1 MPRRRPIADVLR
13 ATAAALDFEVRGF
26 LLKAVVAAVATVFVV
41 CLLLGLKIIATGS
54 DGYRFGDFYAL
65 WSSAALA
72 HDGAAASNYN
82 ANALHLRQV
91 ALGMHPDGYNPFP
104 YPPTFLLILAPLGG
118 LGLGA
123 AYWLFMSATLAVY
136 LWAATGPLRDWPFT
150 MGALIAPATSV
161 ALMSGQ
167 SGLLSGGLM
176 LGGLR
181 LAHSR
186 PIVAGVLFGLLAYKP
201 QIGVLVPVAL
211 VAAGLWRAIFTA
223 AVTAILCVALS
234 SAVFGTDIWPAWLA
248 SLTTYSG
255 RYEPVAFLMPTIA
268 ANARML
274 GASMPLSLAIQALAA
289 VPVAVVV
296 WRASRLGLTPQAG
309 ALLVVGTFLATPHA
323 FNYDMPMT
331 SVAALWYLS
340 ERLRATRS
348 LTLVEI
354 VLLAAFLVLPVAM
367 LTMGRS
373 AAPISW
379 APLLLVF
386 CLIAKSSTARL
397 GSTLAPMVPLAAPA
411 PPAFG

>member
-1 MPRRRPIADVLR
+1 MPRRRPIAHVLR
-13 ATAAALDFEVRGF
+13 TAAAVLDFEVRG
-26 LLKAVVAAVATVFVV
+26 LLLNAVVAAVAAVFVV
-41 CLLLGLKIIATGS
+41 CLLLGLKIIASGS

-72 HDGAAASNYN
+72 HDGAAASNYDPD
-82 ANALHLRQV
+82 ALHLRQV
-91 ALGMHPDGYNPFP
+91 ALGMHADGYNPFP

-118 LGLGA
+118 LGLAA

-136 LWAATGPLRDWPFT
+136 LWAAAGRLRDWPLAI
-150 MGALIAPATSV
+150 GALIAPATSV

-181 LAHSR
+181 LADRR
-186 PIVAGVLFGLLAYKP
+186 PLVAGVLFGLLAYKP

-211 VAAGLWRAIFTA
+211 VAAGLWRTIFAA
-223 AVTAILCVALS
+223 AVTALLCVALS
-234 SAVFGTDIWPAWLA
+234 SAVFGLNIWPEWLA
-248 SLTTYSG
+248 SLTAYSG

-274 GASMPLSLAIQALAA
+274 GASAPLSLVIQAFAA
-289 VPVAVVV
+289 VPVAIVV
-296 WRASRLGLTPQAG
+296 WRASREGVTPRVG

-323 FNYDMPMT
+323 FNYDMPVT
-331 SVAALWYLS
+331 GAAALWYLS
-340 ERLRATRS
+340 ERLRAARS

-354 VLLAAFLVLPVAM
+354 VVLTAFLILPVAM
-367 LTMGRS
+367 LTMGRG
-373 AAPISW
+373 APPISW
-379 APLLLVF
+379 APLLLMF
-386 CLIAKSSTARL
+386 CLLAKSRAARL
-397 GSTLAPMVPLAAPA
+397 GSTHAPAVPLAASA